1 MSHVLEVD
9 AQKGLHIPL
18 ELLGGVNA
26 HTRYIVEIQAERVIL
41 QPEKYRAE
49 KPKPFWET
57 ATPEERAQAFIEWA
71 SSHKSGQRPP
81 APALSLEAMSRE
93 SIYD

>member
-26 HTRYIVEIQAERVIL
+26 HTRYIVDIQGERVIL
-41 QPEKYRAE
+41 QPEK
-49 KPKPFWET
+49 PKPFWET
-57 ATPEERAQAFIEWA
+57 TTPEERAQAFIEWA
-71 SSHKSGQRPP
+71 SSHKSGPGLP
-81 APALSLEAMSRE
+81 DEALRRE
-93 SIYD
+93 NMYD

>member
-26 HTRYIVEIQAERVIL
+26 HTRYIVDIQGETVIL
-41 QPEKYRAE
+41 QPEQHVAE
-49 KPKPFWET
+49 EPKPFWET
-57 ATPEERAQAFIEWA
+57 ATPEERAKAFIEWA
-71 SSHKSGQRPP
+71 SRERPP